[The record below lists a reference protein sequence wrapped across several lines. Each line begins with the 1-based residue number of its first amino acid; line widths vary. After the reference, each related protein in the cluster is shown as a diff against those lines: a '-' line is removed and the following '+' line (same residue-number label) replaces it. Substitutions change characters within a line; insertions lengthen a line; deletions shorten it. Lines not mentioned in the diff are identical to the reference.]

1 MRSFALVAST
11 SAPTAFAVR
20 RRRLVAPARMVSSR
34 VWTRA
39 SSDFLDSEAGA
50 PSVATSGRG
59 GGTPGSW
66 NLGVAHSAANSTD
79 QRSFVDSLFKAYP
92 TLVAAARDGDEAKV
106 AALMDGVYVAA
117 PDASTKKIRDAQ
129 VRAAALEAIRSGKE
143 KTLRTLL
150 DRGADLGIGDA
161 DEALDGDGDG
171 DGDGGVG
178 GALARGAAEAGHAAV
193 LDVLLDV
200 CGVSV
205 TSKDA
210 KTGRT
215 PLLCAAANGHEACV
229 ARVLARLRLMDGD
242 DGAAAR
248 AKKCLDAVDGDG
260 NTAAMLAAENDRAGC
275 LNQLRGAGCD
285 MEIARESDGATAMGI
300 HRARVLS
307 RIRCIED

>member
-1 MRSFALVAST
+1 M
-11 SAPTAFAVR
+11 
-20 RRRLVAPARMVSSR
+20 
-34 VWTRA
+34 
-39 SSDFLDSEAGA
+39 
-50 PSVATSGRG
+50 
-59 GGTPGSW
+59 
-66 NLGVAHSAANSTD
+66 
-79 QRSFVDSLFKAYP
+79 
-92 TLVAAARDGDEAKV
+92 
-106 AALMDGVYVAA
+106 
-117 PDASTKKIRDAQ
+117 
-129 VRAAALEAIRSGKE
+129 
-143 KTLRTLL
+143 
-150 DRGADLGIGDA
+150 
-161 DEALDGDGDG
+161 
-171 DGDGGVG
+171 
-178 GALARGAAEAGHAAV
+178 ARGAAEAGHAAV

-200 CGVSV
+200 CGVRV

-229 ARVLARLRLMDGD
+229 ARVLARLMDGE

-248 AKKCLDAVDGDG
+248 ACLDAVDGDG

>member
-1 MRSFALVAST
+1 MRSFAVAST
-11 SAPTAFAVR
+11 SAPTALAVR
-20 RRRLVAPARMVSSR
+20 RRHLVAPARRVSSR

-39 SSDFLDSEAGA
+39 SSDEEAGA

-92 TLVAAARDGDEAKV
+92 KLVAAARDGDEAKV

-171 DGDGGVG
+171 DGGVG

-229 ARVLARLRLMDGD
+229 ARVLARLMDGE

-248 AKKCLDAVDGDG
+248 ACLDAVDGDG

>member
-1 MRSFALVAST
+1 MRSFAVAST
-11 SAPTAFAVR
+11 SAPTALAVR
-20 RRRLVAPARMVSSR
+20 RRHLVAPARRVSSR

-39 SSDFLDSEAGA
+39 SSDEEAGA

-92 TLVAAARDGDEAKV
+92 KLVAAARDGDEAKV

-161 DEALDGDGDG
+161 DEALDGDGG
-171 DGDGGVG
+171 GDGGVG

-229 ARVLARLRLMDGD
+229 ARVLARLMDGE

-248 AKKCLDAVDGDG
+248 ACLDAVDGDG
-260 NTAAMLAAENDRAGC
+260 NTAAMLAAENDHAGC

>member
-1 MRSFALVAST
+1 MRSFAVAST
-11 SAPTAFAVR
+11 SAPTALAVR
-20 RRRLVAPARMVSSR
+20 RRHLVAPARRVSSR

-39 SSDFLDSEAGA
+39 SSDEEAGA

-92 TLVAAARDGDEAKV
+92 KLVAAVRDGDEAKV

-129 VRAAALEAIRSGKE
+129 VRAAALEAIESGKHT
-143 KTLRTLL
+143 TLKALL
-150 DRGADLGIGDA
+150 DRGADLGIGDS
-161 DEALDGDGDG
+161 DG
-171 DGDGGVG
+171 GDGGAG
-178 GALARGAAEAGHAAV
+178 GALTRGAASAGHAVV
-193 LDVLLDV
+193 LDVLLDTF
-200 CGVSV
+200 GLEYMYF
-205 TSKDA
+205 KDA

-229 ARVLARLRLMDGD
+229 ARVLARLMDAEERD
-242 DGAAAR
+242 DGRR
-248 AKKCLDAVDGDG
+248 ATAVVDAVDVDG
-260 NTAAMLAAENDRAGC
+260 NTAAMLAAENDHAGC

-285 MEIARESDGATAMGI
+285 MEIARESDGATAMAI

>member
-1 MRSFALVAST
+1 MRSFAVAST
-11 SAPTAFAVR
+11 SAPTALAVR
-20 RRRLVAPARMVSSR
+20 RRHLVAPARRVSSR

-39 SSDFLDSEAGA
+39 SSDEEAGA

-92 TLVAAARDGDEAKV
+92 KLVAAARDGDEAKV

-171 DGDGGVG
+171 DGGVG

-200 CGVSV
+200 CGVRV

-229 ARVLARLRLMDGD
+229 ARILARLMDGD

-248 AKKCLDAVDGDG
+248 ACLDAVDGDG

>member
-1 MRSFALVAST
+1 MRSFAVAST
-11 SAPTAFAVR
+11 SAPTALAVR
-20 RRRLVAPARMVSSR
+20 RRHLVAPARRVSSR

-39 SSDFLDSEAGA
+39 SSDEEAGA

-92 TLVAAARDGDEAKV
+92 KLVAAARDGDEAKV

-161 DEALDGDGDG
+161 DEALDGDGG
-171 DGDGGVG
+171 GDGGVG

-229 ARVLARLRLMDGD
+229 ARVLARLMDGE

-248 AKKCLDAVDGDG
+248 ACLDAVDGDG

>member
-1 MRSFALVAST
+1 MRSFAVAST
-11 SAPTAFAVR
+11 SAPTALAVR
-20 RRRLVAPARMVSSR
+20 RRHLVAPARRVSSR

-39 SSDFLDSEAGA
+39 SSDEEAGA

-92 TLVAAARDGDEAKV
+92 KLVAAARDGDEAKV

-161 DEALDGDGDG
+161 DEALDGDGG
-171 DGDGGVG
+171 GDGGVG

-200 CGVSV
+200 CGVRV

-229 ARVLARLRLMDGD
+229 ARVLARLMDGD

-248 AKKCLDAVDGDG
+248 ACLDAVDGDG

>member
-1 MRSFALVAST
+1 MRSFAVAST
-11 SAPTAFAVR
+11 SAPTALAVR
-20 RRRLVAPARMVSSR
+20 RRHLVAPARRVSSR

-39 SSDFLDSEAGA
+39 SSDEEAGA

-92 TLVAAARDGDEAKV
+92 KLVAAARDGDEAKV

-171 DGDGGVG
+171 GVG

-229 ARVLARLRLMDGD
+229 ARVLARLMDGE

-248 AKKCLDAVDGDG
+248 ACLDAVDGDG

>member
-1 MRSFALVAST
+1 MRSFAVAST
-11 SAPTAFAVR
+11 SAPTALAVR
-20 RRRLVAPARMVSSR
+20 RRHLVAPARRVSSR

-39 SSDFLDSEAGA
+39 SSDEEAGA

-129 VRAAALEAIRSGKE
+129 VRAAALEAIESGKHT
-143 KTLRTLL
+143 TLKALL
-150 DRGADLGIGDA
+150 DRGADLGIG
-161 DEALDGDGDG
+161 ESDGG
-171 DGDGGVG
+171 GDGGAG
-178 GALARGAAEAGHAAV
+178 GALIRGAASAGHAVV
-193 LDVLLDV
+193 LDVLLDTF
-200 CGVSV
+200 GLEYMYF
-205 TSKDA
+205 KDA

-229 ARVLARLRLMDGD
+229 ARVLARLMDAEERD
-242 DGAAAR
+242 DGRR
-248 AKKCLDAVDGDG
+248 ATAVVDAVDVDG
-260 NTAAMLAAENDRAGC
+260 NTAAMLAAENDHAGC

-285 MEIARESDGATAMGI
+285 MEIARESDGATAMAI

>member
-1 MRSFALVAST
+1 MRSFAVAST
-11 SAPTAFAVR
+11 SAPTALAVR
-20 RRRLVAPARMVSSR
+20 RRHLVAPARRVSSR

-39 SSDFLDSEAGA
+39 SSDEEAGA

-92 TLVAAARDGDEAKV
+92 KLVAAARDGDEAKV

-161 DEALDGDGDG
+161 DEALDGDGG
-171 DGDGGVG
+171 GDGGVG

-229 ARVLARLRLMDGD
+229 ARVLARLMDGG

-248 AKKCLDAVDGDG
+248 ACLDAVDGDG

>member
-1 MRSFALVAST
+1 MRSFAVAST
-11 SAPTAFAVR
+11 SAPTALAVR
-20 RRRLVAPARMVSSR
+20 RRHLVAPARRVSSR

-39 SSDFLDSEAGA
+39 SSDEEAGA

-92 TLVAAARDGDEAKV
+92 KLVAAAKDGDAAKV
-106 AALMDGVYVAA
+106 AALMDDVYVAA
-117 PDASTKKIRDAQ
+117 LDASTKKIRDAQ
-129 VRAAALEAIRSGKE
+129 VRAAALEAIESGKHT
-143 KTLRTLL
+143 TLKALL
-150 DRGADLGIGDA
+150 DRGADLGIV
-161 DEALDGDGDG
+161 ESDGG
-171 DGDGGVG
+171 GDGGAG
-178 GALARGAAEAGHAAV
+178 GALTRGAASAGHAVV
-193 LDVLLDV
+193 LDVLLDT
-200 CGVSV
+200 CGLEYMYF
-205 TSKDA
+205 KDA

-229 ARVLARLRLMDGD
+229 ARVLARLMDGE

-248 AKKCLDAVDGDG
+248 ACLDAVDGDG

>member
-1 MRSFALVAST
+1 MRSFAVAST
-11 SAPTAFAVR
+11 SAPTALAVR
-20 RRRLVAPARMVSSR
+20 RRHLVAPARRVSSR

-39 SSDFLDSEAGA
+39 SSDEEAGA
-50 PSVATSGRG
+50 PSVATSSRG

-92 TLVAAARDGDEAKV
+92 KLVAAARDGDEAKV

-129 VRAAALEAIRSGKE
+129 VRAAALEAIQSGKE

-171 DGDGGVG
+171 DGGVG
-178 GALARGAAEAGHAAV
+178 GALARGAAEAGHAAI

-200 CGVSV
+200 CGVRV

-229 ARVLARLRLMDGD
+229 ARVLARLMDGE

-248 AKKCLDAVDGDG
+248 ACLDAVDGDG

>member
-1 MRSFALVAST
+1 MRSFAVAST
-11 SAPTAFAVR
+11 SAPTALALR
-20 RRRLVAPARMVSSR
+20 RRHLVAPARRVSSR

-39 SSDFLDSEAGA
+39 SSDEEAGA

-171 DGDGGVG
+171 GVG

-200 CGVSV
+200 CGVRV

-229 ARVLARLRLMDGD
+229 ARVLARLMDGD
-242 DGAAAR
+242 DGAEAR
-248 AKKCLDAVDGDG
+248 ACLDAVDGDG

>member
-1 MRSFALVAST
+1 
-11 SAPTAFAVR
+11 
-20 RRRLVAPARMVSSR
+20 
-34 VWTRA
+34 
-39 SSDFLDSEAGA
+39 
-50 PSVATSGRG
+50 
-59 GGTPGSW
+59 
-66 NLGVAHSAANSTD
+66 
-79 QRSFVDSLFKAYP
+79 
-92 TLVAAARDGDEAKV
+92 
-106 AALMDGVYVAA
+106 MDGVYVAA

-171 DGDGGVG
+171 DGGVG

-193 LDVLLDV
+193 LDVLLDA

-229 ARVLARLRLMDGD
+229 ARVLARLMDGE

-248 AKKCLDAVDGDG
+248 ACLDAVDGDG

>member
-1 MRSFALVAST
+1 MRSFAVAST
-11 SAPTAFAVR
+11 SAPTALAVR
-20 RRRLVAPARMVSSR
+20 RRHLVAPARRVSSR

-39 SSDFLDSEAGA
+39 SSDEEAGA

-92 TLVAAARDGDEAKV
+92 KLVAAARDGDEAKV

-129 VRAAALEAIRSGKE
+129 VRAAALEATRSGKE

-161 DEALDGDGDG
+161 DEALDGDGG
-171 DGDGGVG
+171 GDGGVG

-200 CGVSV
+200 CGVRV

-229 ARVLARLRLMDGD
+229 ARVLARLMDGE

-248 AKKCLDAVDGDG
+248 ACLDAVDGDG

>member
-1 MRSFALVAST
+1 MRSFAVAST
-11 SAPTAFAVR
+11 SAPTALAVR
-20 RRRLVAPARMVSSR
+20 RRHLVAPARRVSSR

-39 SSDFLDSEAGA
+39 SSDEEAGA

-92 TLVAAARDGDEAKV
+92 NLVAAARDGDEAKV

-171 DGDGGVG
+171 DGGVG

-200 CGVSV
+200 CGVRV

-229 ARVLARLRLMDGD
+229 ARVLARLMDGE

-248 AKKCLDAVDGDG
+248 ACLDAVDGDG

>member
-1 MRSFALVAST
+1 MRSFAVAST
-11 SAPTAFAVR
+11 SAPTALALR
-20 RRRLVAPARMVSSR
+20 RRHLVAPARRVSSR

-39 SSDFLDSEAGA
+39 SSDEEAGA

-171 DGDGGVG
+171 GGDGGVG

-200 CGVSV
+200 CGVRV

-229 ARVLARLRLMDGD
+229 ARVLARLMDGD

-248 AKKCLDAVDGDG
+248 ACLDAVDGDG

>member
-1 MRSFALVAST
+1 MRSFAVAST
-11 SAPTAFAVR
+11 SAPTALALR
-20 RRRLVAPARMVSSR
+20 RRHLVAPARRVSSR

-39 SSDFLDSEAGA
+39 SSDEEAGA
-50 PSVATSGRG
+50 PSVATSSRG

-150 DRGADLGIGDA
+150 DRGADLGIGDG

-171 DGDGGVG
+171 GGDGGVG

-200 CGVSV
+200 CGVRV

-229 ARVLARLRLMDGD
+229 ARVLARLMDGE

-248 AKKCLDAVDGDG
+248 ACLDAVDGDG

>member
-1 MRSFALVAST
+1 MRSFAVAST
-11 SAPTAFAVR
+11 SAPTALALR
-20 RRRLVAPARMVSSR
+20 RRHLVAPARRVSSR

-39 SSDFLDSEAGA
+39 SSDEEAGA
-50 PSVATSGRG
+50 PSVATSSRG

-150 DRGADLGIGDA
+150 DRGADLGIGDG

-171 DGDGGVG
+171 GGDGGVG

-200 CGVSV
+200 CGVRV

-229 ARVLARLRLMDGD
+229 ARVLARLMDGD
-242 DGAAAR
+242 DKSLAAR
-248 AKKCLDAVDGDG
+248 ACLDAVDGDG
-260 NTAAMLAAENDRAGC
+260 NTAAMLAAENDSAGC

>member
-1 MRSFALVAST
+1 MRSFAVAST
-11 SAPTAFAVR
+11 SAPTALAVR
-20 RRRLVAPARMVSSR
+20 RRHLVAPARRVSSR

-39 SSDFLDSEAGA
+39 SSDEEAGA

-129 VRAAALEAIRSGKE
+129 VRAAALEAIRSGKD
-143 KTLRTLL
+143 KTLEVLL
-150 DRGADLGIGDA
+150 ARGADLGIAESGG
-161 DEALDGDGDG
+161 ES
-171 DGDGGVG
+171 DGGVG
-178 GALARGAAEAGHAAV
+178 GELARGAAAAGHAVV
-193 LDVLLDV
+193 LDVLLDT

-205 TSKDA
+205 FSKDA

-215 PLLCAAANGHEACV
+215 ALLCAAANGHEACV
-229 ARVLARLRLMDGD
+229 ARVLARLMDVEARETRD
-242 DGAAAR
+242 AASA
-248 AKKCLDAVDGDG
+248 CLNAVDGDG
-260 NTAAMLAAENDRAGC
+260 NTAAMLAAENDSAGC

>member
-1 MRSFALVAST
+1 MRSFAVAST
-11 SAPTAFAVR
+11 SAPTALAVR
-20 RRRLVAPARMVSSR
+20 RRHLVAPARRVSSR

-39 SSDFLDSEAGA
+39 SSDEEAGA

-129 VRAAALEAIRSGKE
+129 VRAAALEAIESGKHT
-143 KTLRTLL
+143 TLKALL
-150 DRGADLGIGDA
+150 DRGADLGIG
-161 DEALDGDGDG
+161 ESDGG
-171 DGDGGVG
+171 GDGGEG
-178 GALARGAAEAGHAAV
+178 GALIRGAASAGHAVV
-193 LDVLLDV
+193 LDVLLDTF
-200 CGVSV
+200 GLEYMYF
-205 TSKDA
+205 KDA

-229 ARVLARLRLMDGD
+229 ARVLARLMDGD
-242 DGAAAR
+242 DKSLAAR
-248 AKKCLDAVDGDG
+248 ACLDAVDGDG
-260 NTAAMLAAENDRAGC
+260 NTAAMLAAENDSAGC

>member
-1 MRSFALVAST
+1 M
-11 SAPTAFAVR
+11 
-20 RRRLVAPARMVSSR
+20 
-34 VWTRA
+34 
-39 SSDFLDSEAGA
+39 
-50 PSVATSGRG
+50 
-59 GGTPGSW
+59 
-66 NLGVAHSAANSTD
+66 AHSAANSTD

-129 VRAAALEAIRSGKE
+129 VRAAALEAIESGKHT
-143 KTLRTLL
+143 TLKALL
-150 DRGADLGIGDA
+150 DRGADLGIG
-161 DEALDGDGDG
+161 ESDGG
-171 DGDGGVG
+171 GDGGEG
-178 GALARGAAEAGHAAV
+178 GALIRGAASAGHAVV
-193 LDVLLDV
+193 LDVLLDTF
-200 CGVSV
+200 GLEYMYF
-205 TSKDA
+205 KDA

-229 ARVLARLRLMDGD
+229 ARVLARLMDAEERD
-242 DGAAAR
+242 DGRR
-248 AKKCLDAVDGDG
+248 ATAVVDAVDVDG

>member
-1 MRSFALVAST
+1 MRSFAVAST
-11 SAPTAFAVR
+11 SAPTALAVR
-20 RRRLVAPARMVSSR
+20 RRHLVAPARRVSSR

-39 SSDFLDSEAGA
+39 SSDEEAGA

-92 TLVAAARDGDEAKV
+92 KLVAAARDGDEAKV

-171 DGDGGVG
+171 DGGVG

-200 CGVSV
+200 CGVRV

-229 ARVLARLRLMDGD
+229 ARVLARLMDGE

-248 AKKCLDAVDGDG
+248 ACLDAVDGDG

>member
-1 MRSFALVAST
+1 MRSFAVAST
-11 SAPTAFAVR
+11 SAPTALAVR
-20 RRRLVAPARMVSSR
+20 RRHLVAPARRVSSR

-39 SSDFLDSEAGA
+39 SSDEEAGA

-92 TLVAAARDGDEAKV
+92 KLVAAARDGDEAKV

-161 DEALDGDGDG
+161 DEALDGDGG
-171 DGDGGVG
+171 GDGGVG

-200 CGVSV
+200 CGVRV

-229 ARVLARLRLMDGD
+229 ARVLARLMDGE

-248 AKKCLDAVDGDG
+248 ACLDAVDGDG

>member
-1 MRSFALVAST
+1 MRSFAVAST
-11 SAPTAFAVR
+11 SAPTALALR
-20 RRRLVAPARMVSSR
+20 RRHLVAPARRVSSR

-39 SSDFLDSEAGA
+39 SSDEEAGA

-171 DGDGGVG
+171 DGDGGG
-178 GALARGAAEAGHAAV
+178 GP
-193 LDVLLDV
+193 
-200 CGVSV
+200 
-205 TSKDA
+205 T
-210 KTGRT
+210 
-215 PLLCAAANGHEACV
+215 
-229 ARVLARLRLMDGD
+229 
-242 DGAAAR
+242 GAAA
-248 AKKCLDAVDGDG
+248 
-260 NTAAMLAAENDRAGC
+260 AGG
-275 LNQLRGAGCD
+275 Q
-285 MEIARESDGATAMGI
+285 
-300 HRARVLS
+300 
-307 RIRCIED
+307 

>member
-1 MRSFALVAST
+1 MRSFAVAST
-11 SAPTAFAVR
+11 SAPTALAVR
-20 RRRLVAPARMVSSR
+20 RRHLVAPARRVSSR

-39 SSDFLDSEAGA
+39 SSDEEAGA

-129 VRAAALEAIRSGKE
+129 VRAAALEAIESGKHT
-143 KTLRTLL
+143 TLKALL
-150 DRGADLGIGDA
+150 DRGADLGIGDS
-161 DEALDGDGDG
+161 DG
-171 DGDGGVG
+171 GDGGAG
-178 GALARGAAEAGHAAV
+178 GALTRGAASAGHAVV
-193 LDVLLDV
+193 LDVLLDTF
-200 CGVSV
+200 GLEYMYF
-205 TSKDA
+205 KDA

-229 ARVLARLRLMDGD
+229 ARVLARLMDAEERD
-242 DGAAAR
+242 DGRR
-248 AKKCLDAVDGDG
+248 ATAVVDAVDVDG
-260 NTAAMLAAENDRAGC
+260 NTAAMLAAENDHAGC